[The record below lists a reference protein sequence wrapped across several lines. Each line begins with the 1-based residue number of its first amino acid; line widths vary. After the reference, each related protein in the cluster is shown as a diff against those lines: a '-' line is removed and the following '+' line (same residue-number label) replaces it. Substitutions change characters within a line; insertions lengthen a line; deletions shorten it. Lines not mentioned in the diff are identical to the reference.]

1 MKTPKFIPLLVVVA
15 GLAAYHNSF
24 TGAFV
29 FDDLPSITENITIRH
44 LWPLTGPLTP
54 PHGGGLTV
62 EGRPLINL
70 SLALNYAVGGLNVWG
85 YHAFN
90 LAVHILAAL
99 VLYGIVRRTLLT
111 ERLRGRFGNAAAG
124 LALAVALIWVVH
136 PLQTEAVT
144 YIVQRAESLM
154 GLCYLLTL
162 YCFMRGAVPGATK
175 LWQVGAVAACA
186 MGMASKEV
194 MISAP
199 IIALLYDR
207 VFVAGSFREAWRRR
221 WPVYLGLGATWMLL
235 GYLVM
240 STGMLGN
247 QAGEGQAAIWW
258 RYALTELSVIVH
270 YVQLALWPDRLC
282 LDYGWHYGWPLVRT
296 TGDALPGL
304 VIVGAMAV
312 ATGWGLWRRSPVGFL
327 GAWFLLILAPT
338 SSVLPL
344 RDLIFEHRMYLSLAA
359 VVTLVVVT
367 GWQLVRTKLAW
378 LGAGSLGLTVLAL
391 AAATVTRNL
400 DYRSNLTIWRDSVS
414 KCPGNQRAHYNFGL
428 ALEHDGKME
437 EAKRHYE
444 EALRLKPDYAD
455 AHYNLGVVLSQACKL
470 QDASVRFEQALRLRP
485 DLVGAHNNLGIILSL
500 AGKYPEAIKH
510 FEQVLQ
516 LRPDYAEA
524 QNNLAN
530 VFMQAGKPQEAILHY
545 ERALRLKPDYAQAQ
559 AGLERARATLGGPA
573 SQ

>member
-207 VFVAGSFREAWRRR
+207 V
-221 WPVYLGLGATWMLL
+221 
-235 GYLVM
+235 
-240 STGMLGN
+240 
-247 QAGEGQAAIWW
+247 
-258 RYALTELSVIVH
+258 
-270 YVQLALWPDRLC
+270 
-282 LDYGWHYGWPLVRT
+282 
-296 TGDALPGL
+296 
-304 VIVGAMAV
+304 
-312 ATGWGLWRRSPVGFL
+312 
-327 GAWFLLILAPT
+327 
-338 SSVLPL
+338 
-344 RDLIFEHRMYLSLAA
+344 
-359 VVTLVVVT
+359 
-367 GWQLVRTKLAW
+367 
-378 LGAGSLGLTVLAL
+378 
-391 AAATVTRNL
+391 
-400 DYRSNLTIWRDSVS
+400 
-414 KCPGNQRAHYNFGL
+414 
-428 ALEHDGKME
+428 
-437 EAKRHYE
+437 
-444 EALRLKPDYAD
+444 
-455 AHYNLGVVLSQACKL
+455 
-470 QDASVRFEQALRLRP
+470 
-485 DLVGAHNNLGIILSL
+485 
-500 AGKYPEAIKH
+500 
-510 FEQVLQ
+510 
-516 LRPDYAEA
+516 
-524 QNNLAN
+524 
-530 VFMQAGKPQEAILHY
+530 
-545 ERALRLKPDYAQAQ
+545 
-559 AGLERARATLGGPA
+559 
-573 SQ
+573 